1 MVLDASDNQLAG
13 TLSDFAFQAAANR
26 ADLHSALRYFDVGNN
41 SLAGKPPVTFGI
53 IMDELR
59 CPASTRSIW
68 GAHVPAL
75 HRYHPAHMVVKGG
88 FRSPLQKCCESMAP
102 LYMD

>member
-59 CPASTRSIW
+59 CLASTGSI
-68 GAHVPAL
+68 
-75 HRYHPAHMVVKGG
+75 
-88 FRSPLQKCCESMAP
+88 
-102 LYMD
+102 